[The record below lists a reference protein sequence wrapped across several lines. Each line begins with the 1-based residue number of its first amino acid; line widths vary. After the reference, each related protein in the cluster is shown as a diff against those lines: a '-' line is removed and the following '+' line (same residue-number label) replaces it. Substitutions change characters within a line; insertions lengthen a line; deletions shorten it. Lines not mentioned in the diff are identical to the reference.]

1 MEVAMHQQI
10 RLVVP
15 KKSPPDLASVL
26 EVLAPFNI
34 LAAGGSNIEHGGEFA
49 FAVDHGEQVAALTAL
64 QAAGYEPRVADVHFC
79 TVTDSPGTLLACI
92 REATAKNKASG
103 KLIKDIAIGGRN
115 ASGEMPIQVYSEKP
129 GKP

>member
-26 EVLAPFNI
+26 AVLAPYQI

-49 FAVDHGEQVAALTAL
+49 FAVDHGVQDAALKAL
-64 QAAGYEPRVADVHFC
+64 RDAGYEPRVADVHFC
-79 TVTDSPGTLLACI
+79 MVTDTPGALLACI
-92 REATAKNKASG
+92 QAATAKNKASG
-103 KLIKDIAIGGRN
+103 NLIKDIAIGGTN
-115 ASGEMPIQVYSEKP
+115 AAGEVPIQVYSEKP

>member
-1 MEVAMHQQI
+1 MHQQI

-15 KKSPPDLASVL
+15 RKSPPDLASVL

-49 FAVDHGEQVAALTAL
+49 FAVDHGEQTAALKAL
-64 QAAGYEPRVADVHFC
+64 TGAGYEPRVVEVHAC
-79 TVTDSPGTLLACI
+79 MVTDTPGALLACI
-92 REATAKNKASG
+92 QEAAGKNKATG
-103 KLIKDIAIGGRN
+103 KLIKDIAIGGKN
-115 ASGEMPIQVYSEKP
+115 ANGEMPIQVYSDKP

>member
-1 MEVAMHQQI
+1 MHQQI

-34 LAAGGSNIEHGGEFA
+34 LAAGGSDIEHGGEFG
-49 FAVDHGEQVAALTAL
+49 FAVDHGEEKAAFAALE
-64 QAAGYEPRVADVHFC
+64 AAGYKPRYAEVHAC
-79 TVTDSPGTLLACI
+79 LVSDAPGALLACI
-92 REATAKNKASG
+92 REAATKNKASG
-103 KLIKDIAIGGRN
+103 KLIKDIAIGGTN
-115 ASGEMPIQVYSEKP
+115 AAGQVPIQVYSEKP